1 MKKEHAIPLL
11 ALAGGAA
18 AMLLRL
24 WQNRTGFET
33 FTGLPIPGAP
43 AGKLLILLLL
53 ILAAALTILCLRLP
67 KEADPGPALPGDF
80 SRTTPSLTALQ
91 TAGALLI
98 ALSGL
103 ADLLEG
109 LGSGSLLS
117 RLQAAA
123 DPYGAAMAV
132 ETGILLTQRAQ
143 LLLGVL
149 ALLSGAAAL
158 LAAVSCRRQEPC
170 KVPVLLLVPPVA
182 LVIRLV
188 LAYRIN
194 SVDPVLSAYYI
205 ELLALA
211 FLTLGFYRLSSFAFQ
226 AGRTRR
232 FSLYAAPAVTL
243 SLAALADGGP
253 HLSSPLLYAGGA
265 MVLLGFLT
273 ARLLSPAVP
282 IPELQEDAD
291 GQGGNG
297 DLPAGS
303 PS

>member
-1 MKKEHAIPLL
+1 MKKQLTIPLL
-11 ALAGGAA
+11 SAAGGAA
-18 AMLLRL
+18 ALLLRI
-24 WQNRTGFET
+24 WQNRTGFEAG
-33 FTGLPIPGAP
+33 TGLPIPGAP
-43 AGKLLILLLL
+43 AGTALLALLAL
-53 ILAAALTILCLRLP
+53 LAAALVLLCLRLP

-80 SRTTPSLTALQ
+80 SRTTPLLTTLQ

-103 ADLLEG
+103 SDLLEG
-109 LGSGSLLS
+109 LGSGSLLL

-123 DPYGAAMAV
+123 DPYGAALAAEAMP
-132 ETGILLTQRAQ
+132 LLSQKAQ
-143 LLLGVL
+143 LLAGIL
-149 ALLSGAAAL
+149 ALVSGAAVL
-158 LAAVSCRRQEPC
+158 LATASCRRQEPC
-170 KVPVLLLVPPVA
+170 KAAPLLLVPPVA

-194 SVDPVLSAYYI
+194 SINPALSAYYV

-232 FSLYAAPAVTL
+232 FALYAAPAVTL
-243 SLAALADGGP
+243 SLAALADGGAL
-253 HLSSPLLYAGGA
+253 LSSLLLYAGGA
-265 MVLLGFLT
+265 LALLGFLT
-273 ARLLSPAVP
+273 ARLLSPPVP
-282 IPELQEDAD
+282 VPQPQEEETG
-291 GQGGNG
+291 GQG